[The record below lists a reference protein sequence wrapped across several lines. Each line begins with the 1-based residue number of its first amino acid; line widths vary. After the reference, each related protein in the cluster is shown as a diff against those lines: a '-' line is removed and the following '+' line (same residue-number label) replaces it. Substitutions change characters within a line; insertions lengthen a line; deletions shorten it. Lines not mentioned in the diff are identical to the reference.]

1 MNNHLSLRSGNP
13 ALHADSFRKHLTSV
27 KEGTMS
33 INGTVHKT
41 GLSLFLLI
49 LSATYTCANPSL
61 TGIVMIPAAIL
72 GLILA
77 FATIFK
83 PIYGYITVPLYSILT
98 HLPSLDL

>member
-49 LSATYTCANPSL
+49 LSATYTLGKSKFNWYRYDTSSHIGFDFSL
-61 TGIVMIPAAIL
+61 CYY
-72 GLILA
+72 
-77 FATIFK
+77 F
-83 PIYGYITVPLYSILT
+83 
-98 HLPSLDL
+98 